1 MITIFIAIGWTYEN
15 PEKISKFKDFIKYNL
30 SLGKIFTSAK
40 KNIAYKNSY
49 LNEKNETII
58 IDSAYNFL
66 ELNYLTLP
74 VFSSYGGIAQI
85 ENNILYMSG
94 DSDIFLI
101 KENELKKNK
110 LILKSIASN

>member
-1 MITIFIAIGWTYEN
+1 MKNSYLYLFLWLITIFIAIGWTYEN

-40 KNIAYKNSY
+40 KNIAYKNS
-49 LNEKNETII
+49 NFNKKNETII

-74 VFSSYGGIAQI
+74 VYSSYGGIAQI

-94 DSDIFLI
+94 DSDLF
-101 KENELKKNK
+101 
-110 LILKSIASN
+110 